1 VIPAVV
7 LGDAVVVMMMMAVV
21 VVVVGERRPGASE
34 RQGQR
39 CDPGDDPPGCSG
51 QHQKIPSCSGLIAW
65 YGAGPVRDGTLR
77 TSIFVT
83 ATAVVVGLRARL
95 FPTPPG

>member
-7 LGDAVVVMMMMAVV
+7 LGDAVVVVMMMAVV
-21 VVVVGERRPGASE
+21 VVGERRSGAPE

-51 QHQKIPSCSGLIAW
+51 QHQVILSYSGLISTARAP
-65 YGAGPVRDGTLR
+65 YGMGLHATR
-77 TSIFVT
+77 IFVT
-83 ATAVVVGLRARL
+83 GTTVVVGPAAALS
-95 FPTPPG
+95 PTPRG